1 MMTNFDRRL
10 KRVFDFSLS
19 LIGLF
24 LSSILIFISWIV
36 SSIDT
41 SSNGLFTQQR
51 IGEGG
56 RPFTIFKIK
65 TMVKVVGVDV
75 TITSSGDVRIT
86 KIGAFFRRTKID
98 ELPQLWNVLLGQM
111 SFVGPRPDIVG
122 YADKLVGDD
131 RAILAVR
138 PGITGPAQIAY
149 RDEEELLADQSDSVS
164 YNDDI
169 IWPDKVRINREYV
182 ENYSFFKDL
191 YYIWTTI
198 LGGYA

>member
-1 MMTNFDRRL
+1 MTNFDRRL

-19 LIGLF
+19 LLGLF